1 MVSTKQDLSLCPVD
15 NPTGAIREIVSTRL
29 EFLGL
34 KKVLLPLG
42 AQVNEPNLPIFIS
55 SDLATK
61 ERIVVLFYEHTQDL
75 AIFAHR
81 IIGGKGGI
89 NEGSAVNF
97 VKAVQA
103 QKTSGEN
110 NAAPGIILANMG
122 QLRWWRKGKK
132 AVTQTSWLALPQKT
146 AADEPFRFDAE
157 KNVIPHNRT
166 TAEHVNYIFN
176 TVVEQLAAPDAKL
189 DIIGVSEGAVQVS
202 LFLEKQEN
210 FKKWGKRAQAFA
222 SIGTYYHAHEIK
234 NIDFADW
241 FIDV

>member
-1 MVSTKQDLSLCPVD
+1 MVSTKQDL
-15 NPTGAIREIVSTRL
+15 NPYPADTSTGAIRKIVSDRL
-29 EFLGL
+29 ESLGL

-42 AQVNEPNLPIFIS
+42 AQPNEPNLPIFIS

-61 ERIVVLFYEHTQDL
+61 KRIVVLFYEHTQDL

-97 VKAVQA
+97 VKAIQA
-103 QKTSGEN
+103 QKTTGDN
-110 NAAPGIILANMG
+110 NEAPGIILANMG

-132 AVTQTSWLALPQKT
+132 AVTQTSWLALPQKS
-146 AADEPFRFDAE
+146 AADETFRFDAE

-176 TVVEQLAAPDAKL
+176 TVVEQLAVPDAKL
-189 DIIGVSEGAVQVS
+189 DIVGVSEGAVQVS
-202 LFLEKQEN
+202 IFLENQEN
-210 FKKWGKRAQAFA
+210 FKKWGKRVQAFA
-222 SIGTYYHAHEIK
+222 SIGSFYHAQEIK

-241 FIDV
+241 FVDV

>member
-1 MVSTKQDLSLCPVD
+1 MVNTKQDLNLYHAD
-15 NPTGAIREIVSTRL
+15 NSTGAIRKIVWDRL
-29 EFLGL
+29 ESLGL

-42 AQVNEPNLPIFIS
+42 AQANEANLPIFIS
-55 SDLATK
+55 SDLAAK
-61 ERIVVLFYEHTQDL
+61 KRIIVLFYEHTQDL

-97 VKAVQA
+97 VKAIQA

-110 NAAPGIILANMG
+110 NAAPGIVLANMG

-132 AVTQTSWLALPQKT
+132 AVTQTSWLALPQKS
-146 AADEPFRFDAE
+146 AADEPFRFNSE
-157 KNVIPHNRT
+157 KNTIPHNKT

-176 TVVEQLAAPDAKL
+176 TVVEQLAPPDAKL
-189 DIIGVSEGAVQVS
+189 DIVGVSEGAVRVS
-202 LFLEKQEN
+202 IFLENQEN
-210 FKKWGKRAQAFA
+210 FKKWGKRVEAFA
-222 SIGTYYHAHEIK
+222 SIGTFLHAQEIK

-241 FIDV
+241 FVNV